1 MTELAADTDLIAV
14 LDFYMNIPLIFASLE
29 IDAEVFAKAELEFD
43 WSIGAADLTLEFLME
58 IFSSL
63 NSRDFSQENQLIA
76 AQIAAGYGTI
86 KDNLE
91 SSLSWITTDFSVSKQ
106 LLISFFGTEND
117 ELAQLS
123 LAIALSVAEDEDL
136 VNLEE
141 IDFEKIFLI
150 DDLKAE
156 FEDSV
161 SQSVTLSFAFS
172 FITVLEESG
181 EGNKLT
187 KRAQVF

>member
-1 MTELAADTDLIAV
+1 MTELAADTDLVAV
-14 LDFYMNIPLIFASLE
+14 LDFYSNIPLIFASLE

-43 WSIGAADLTLEFLME
+43 WSISAADLTLEFLME

-63 NSRDFSQENQLIA
+63 NSRDFSQENQLLA

-91 SSLSWITTDFSVSKQ
+91 SSLSWTTTDFSASKQ
-106 LLISFFGTEND
+106 LLLSFFGAEND

-123 LAIALSVAEDEDL
+123 LAIALSAVQDDDL

-141 IDFEKIFLI
+141 IDFEKIFLS
-150 DDLKAE
+150 DDFKAV
-156 FEDSV
+156 FEE
-161 SQSVTLSFAFS
+161 SVTESITLSLAFS

-181 EGNKLT
+181 EGDKLT
-187 KRAQVF
+187 RRA

>member
-1 MTELAADTDLIAV
+1 MTELAADTDLVAV
-14 LDFYMNIPLIFASLE
+14 LDFYSNIPLIFASLE

-43 WSIGAADLTLEFLME
+43 WSISAADLTLEFLME

-63 NSRDFSQENQLIA
+63 NSRDFSQENQLLA

-91 SSLSWITTDFSVSKQ
+91 SSLSWITTDFSASKQ
-106 LLISFFGTEND
+106 LLLSFFGAEND

-123 LAIALSVAEDEDL
+123 LAIALSAVEDDDL

-141 IDFEKIFLI
+141 IDFEKIFLS
-150 DDLKAE
+150 DDLKAV
-156 FEDSV
+156 FEESV
-161 SQSVTLSFAFS
+161 TESVTLSLAFS

-181 EGNKLT
+181 EGDKLT
-187 KRAQVF
+187 RRAKI

>member
-123 LAIALSVAEDEDL
+123 LAIALSVVEDEDL

>member
-14 LDFYMNIPLIFASLE
+14 LDFYANIPLIFASLE

-63 NSRDFSQENQLIA
+63 NSRDFSQENQLLA

-123 LAIALSVAEDEDL
+123 LAIALSVVDDEDL

-141 IDFEKIFLI
+141 IDFEKIFLS

-181 EGNKLT
+181 EGDKLT
-187 KRAQVF
+187 KGA